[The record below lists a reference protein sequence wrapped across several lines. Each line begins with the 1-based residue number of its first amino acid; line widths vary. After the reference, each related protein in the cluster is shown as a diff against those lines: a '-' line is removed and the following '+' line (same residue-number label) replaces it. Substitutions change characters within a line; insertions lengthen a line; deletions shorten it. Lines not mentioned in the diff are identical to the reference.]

1 MAQHAIL
8 RFEKHKG
15 NPARPL
21 EAHHERQKDQYASN
35 PDIDTSRS
43 KYNFH
48 IVKPEGRYYH
58 FIQSRIEQAGCRTRK
73 DSTRFVDTLI
83 TASPEFFKGKS
94 PKEIQAFFQ
103 RASDFLIGRVGRE
116 NIVSA
121 VVHMDEKTPHLHL
134 TFVPLTK
141 DNRLCAKDI
150 IGNRANLTK
159 WQDDFHAYMVEKY
172 PDLERG
178 ESASKTGRKHIP
190 TRLFKQAVSLSR
202 QARAIEATLDGINPL
217 NAGKKK
223 EEALSLL
230 KKWFPQMENFSGQL
244 KKYKVTINDLLAEN
258 EKLEARAKASE
269 KGKIKDTMER
279 AKLKSELDDL
289 QRLVDRIPPDILPDL
304 KHSKDEAWINAL
316 HDRIVPCML
325 NIFDKNSQKEII
337 RDYLE
342 GKEAFA
348 NSAAFLKPIRNEN
361 RWIFNVD
368 EGILEYR
375 KLAGWDEFA
384 CRCMIVLCLTCTGN
398 GISKP
403 LLNNKD
409 EKQTIDAF
417 VKALPVLGLSVR
429 DCMTVLATMCDQIYN
444 EKGKKLLI
452 KAVQKHFVTEPGLAG
467 LADAALNSSASA
479 RIMAVEGLET
489 LLSQSQCT
497 EEARKALTT
506 CAGDSSKQVQ
516 ELLAER
522 YIRHPDWEQD
532 YLTMLGSKKA
542 AVHSLVVR
550 ILAGIDTEKY
560 RSTLEGALAVEKNAK
575 VTDQIT
581 ALLNDVDC

>member
-21 EAHHERQKDQYASN
+21 EAHHERQKEQYASN

-103 RASDFLIGRVGRE
+103 RAAEFLTHRVGRE

-141 DNRLCAKDI
+141 DNRLCAKEI

-190 TRLFKQAVSLSR
+190 TRLFKQAVSLSK
-202 QARAIEATLDGINPL
+202 QARAIEAALDGINPL

-223 EEALSLL
+223 EEALSML

-244 KKYKVTINDLLAEN
+244 KKYKVTINDRLEEN
-258 EKLEARAKASE
+258 KKLEARAKAS
-269 KGKIKDTMER
+269 
-279 AKLKSELDDL
+279 
-289 QRLVDRIPPDILPDL
+289 
-304 KHSKDEAWINAL
+304 
-316 HDRIVPCML
+316 
-325 NIFDKNSQKEII
+325 
-337 RDYLE
+337 
-342 GKEAFA
+342 
-348 NSAAFLKPIRNEN
+348 
-361 RWIFNVD
+361 
-368 EGILEYR
+368 
-375 KLAGWDEFA
+375 
-384 CRCMIVLCLTCTGN
+384 
-398 GISKP
+398 
-403 LLNNKD
+403 
-409 EKQTIDAF
+409 
-417 VKALPVLGLSVR
+417 
-429 DCMTVLATMCDQIYN
+429 
-444 EKGKKLLI
+444 
-452 KAVQKHFVTEPGLAG
+452 
-467 LADAALNSSASA
+467 
-479 RIMAVEGLET
+479 
-489 LLSQSQCT
+489 
-497 EEARKALTT
+497 
-506 CAGDSSKQVQ
+506 
-516 ELLAER
+516 
-522 YIRHPDWEQD
+522 
-532 YLTMLGSKKA
+532 
-542 AVHSLVVR
+542 
-550 ILAGIDTEKY
+550 
-560 RSTLEGALAVEKNAK
+560 
-575 VTDQIT
+575 
-581 ALLNDVDC
+581 